1 MYQTKLTRVLQING
15 LSNTD
20 RIVLLIL
27 NQRVSA
33 YEQICTIST
42 ASIASTAHV
51 SVSTARRAIKRLA
64 EKKLIK
70 RISKTTETKIS
81 GRIAENSYY
90 VSLEPYLIE
99 NTELLRELLEILE
112 HKDYSSLT
120 NYKKRSK
127 NG

>member
-42 ASIASTAHV
+42 ASIASTARV